1 MKSYEAM
8 EEEALAVRRD
18 IIEMLYQAGSGH
30 PGGSLSVTDI
40 LVCLYNRI
48 RVDAAH
54 PDLEDRDR
62 VVLSK
67 GHAAPA
73 LYAVLA
79 EHGFF
84 SKESF
89 KRLRKLGG
97 VLQGHP
103 DMNKTPGVDVCTG
116 SLGLGVST
124 ACGIALAG

>member
-1 MKSYEAM
+1 MK
-8 EEEALAVRRD
+8 D
-18 IIEMLYQAGSGH
+18 ISMQELKNTATQMRMKVIDMIYKAQSGH

-84 SKESF
+84 F
-89 KRLRKLGG
+89 KR
-97 VLQGHP
+97 
-103 DMNKTPGVDVCTG
+103 
-116 SLGLGVST
+116 S
-124 ACGIALAG
+124 I

>member
-40 LVCLYNRI
+40 LVCLYNLI

-79 EHGFF
+79 EPRFF
-84 SKESF
+84 FQKKHF

-103 DMNKTPGVDVCTG
+103 
-116 SLGLGVST
+116 
-124 ACGIALAG
+124 I